1 MIRRLLVAI
10 LLSASAAYAQDS
22 SSSMSNM
29 GAMKHHM
36 ANASMHTMPA
46 TVSSVD
52 KATGIVEVA
61 SAGTTLKVHFP
72 PAALNDL
79 KAGDKITLH
88 LGFTKP

>member
-1 MIRRLLVAI
+1 MLRPLLVAI

-22 SSSMSNM
+22 MSSMSNM
-29 GAMKHHM
+29 GSKHHM

-52 KATGIVEVA
+52 KATGFVEVA

-72 PAALNDL
+72 PAALGDL